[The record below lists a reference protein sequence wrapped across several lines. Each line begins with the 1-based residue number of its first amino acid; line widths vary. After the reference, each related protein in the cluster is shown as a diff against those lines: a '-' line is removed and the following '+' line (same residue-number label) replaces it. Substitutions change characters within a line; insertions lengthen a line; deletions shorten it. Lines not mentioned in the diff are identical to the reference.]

1 MQKELMNTMIEVKNL
16 RLDNNLVYFSYKSD
30 LDDYFKDLTYNIKT
44 DEIVES
50 EEEISNSKLSCIYH
64 AIKEIKE
71 QIKNNNLQKEFK
83 KIWY

>member
-1 MQKELMNTMIEVKNL
+1 MIEVRNL
-16 RLDNNLVYFSYKSD
+16 RLDDNLVYFSYKSD
-30 LDDYFKDLTYNIKT
+30 LDDEFKDLTYNIKT

-50 EEEISNSKLSCIYH
+50 EEEISDTKLNCIYH

-71 QIKNNNLQKEFK
+71 QSKNNNLKKEFE

>member
-1 MQKELMNTMIEVKNL
+1 MIEVRNL
-16 RLDNNLVYFSYKSD
+16 KLDDNLVCFSYKSD
-30 LDDYFKDLTYNIKT
+30 LDDDFKELTYNIKA

-50 EEEISNSKLSCIYH
+50 EEIRDTKLNCIYH

-71 QIKNNNLQKEFK
+71 QIKNNNLKNEFD

>member
-1 MQKELMNTMIEVKNL
+1 MIEVKNL
-16 RLDNNLVYFSYKSD
+16 KLDNNLVYFSYKSD

-44 DEIVES
+44 DEIIES
-50 EEEISNSKLSCIYH
+50 EEEISNSKLNCIYH